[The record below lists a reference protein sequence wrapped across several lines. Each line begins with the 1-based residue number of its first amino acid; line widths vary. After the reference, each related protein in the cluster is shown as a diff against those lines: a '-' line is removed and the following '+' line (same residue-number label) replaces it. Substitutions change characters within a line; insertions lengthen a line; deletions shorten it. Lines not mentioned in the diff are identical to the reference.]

1 MARATDERR
10 ATTAINSAR
19 SAPEQPPARVVRYRR
34 PARLVHAAVYV
45 LTLALLYTGWWLLS
59 GHEGEPSVLAR
70 VFDQPD
76 TELHQRL
83 GLVLVAV
90 IALTLVVGVRGVGTF
105 VRETFRFRQSD
116 LRWLWRWPRSA
127 FDGRFP
133 PHDGHFDPGQRLLNV
148 LVVACLG
155 VLIATG
161 IALRN
166 VHGGPDYVWLLR
178 THRFS
183 TYAVVMLILGHVIV
197 AIGILPGYRGVWRSM
212 HLGGRVP
219 RRVAE
224 RLWPGW
230 TRRQSSD
237 CKRG

>member
-1 MARATDERR
+1 VTRATDERR
-10 ATTAINSAR
+10 AASATDSTTAL
-19 SAPEQPPARVVRYRR
+19 PDARVVRYRR

-45 LTLALLYTGWWLLS
+45 LTFALLYTGWWLLS

-76 TELHQRL
+76 TELHEQL

-90 IALTLVVGVRGVGTF
+90 VVLALVVGIRGVITF
-105 VRETFRFRQSD
+105 VRETFRFRRSD
-116 LRWLWRWPRSA
+116 LRWLWCWPRSA

-133 PHDGHFDPGQRLLNV
+133 PHEGHFDPGQRLLNV
-148 LVVACLG
+148 LVVASLG
-155 VLIATG
+155 VLAATG
-161 IALRN
+161 IGLRN

-178 THRFS
+178 THRIT
-183 TYAVVMLILGHVIV
+183 TYALVALVIGHVVV
-197 AIGILPGYRGVWRSM
+197 ALGILPGYRGVWRSM

-230 TRRQSSD
+230 TRRQPS
-237 CKRG
+237 GNHQE